1 VSLISAAPVRHLL
14 ERLTSQRRLR
24 DSRHVF
30 RLPPTYMDVDLSP
43 RPNALASIAASKG
56 VCGMQVLLREAMRS
70 RLRFCARFH
79 ELFPRELRD
88 KVYWELSRDHDHH
101 NIIRKY
107 PSKWKRGFVH
117 ELLQTFYANYTL
129 DMEPLG
135 SSAAEIEVS
144 LAEEVPG
151 VSLHVG
157 GLIHNVD
164 VHVKSSTP
172 GSHLASTF
180 LVKAGQ
186 NLFAASPAKSE
197 RSRTRAD
204 GPTLSRSLRLVL
216 SLTQEAACIRIIT
229 HDSCSPY
236 WPSMVLGAVTPIV
249 LDGRKRGR
257 RSLGV
262 VQQAA
267 ASYPSMPR
275 QYFHRQW
282 IKIEK
287 QISDL
292 RIGIGGNNRSLLRG
306 GKTEPYTPG
315 IGVRSGI
322 NTGYSSSIVRTE
334 MREGGDAS

>member
-1 VSLISAAPVRHLL
+1 
-14 ERLTSQRRLR
+14 
-24 DSRHVF
+24 
-30 RLPPTYMDVDLSP
+30 
-43 RPNALASIAASKG
+43 
-56 VCGMQVLLREAMRS
+56 MQVLLREAMRS
-70 RLRFCARFH
+70 RLRFCARLH

-107 PSKWKRGFVH
+107 PSDQVEEGFVH

-135 SSAAEIEVS
+135 SSAAEIEAS

-151 VSLHVG
+151 VGVPVG
-157 GLIHNVD
+157 GLIRNVD
-164 VHVKSSTP
+164 IHVKSSTP
-172 GSHLASTF
+172 GSHFASTF

-186 NLFAASPAKSE
+186 NLFAASPATTE

-204 GPTLSRSLRLVL
+204 GPTLSRALRLVL
-216 SLTQEAACIRIIT
+216 SLTQEAACIRIII

-236 WPSMVLGAVTPIV
+236 WSSMVLGAVTPIV

-267 ASYPSMPR
+267 ARYPSVPR
-275 QYFHRQW
+275 QFFHRQ
-282 IKIEK
+282 
-287 QISDL
+287 
-292 RIGIGGNNRSLLRG
+292 
-306 GKTEPYTPG
+306 
-315 IGVRSGI
+315 
-322 NTGYSSSIVRTE
+322 
-334 MREGGDAS
+334 